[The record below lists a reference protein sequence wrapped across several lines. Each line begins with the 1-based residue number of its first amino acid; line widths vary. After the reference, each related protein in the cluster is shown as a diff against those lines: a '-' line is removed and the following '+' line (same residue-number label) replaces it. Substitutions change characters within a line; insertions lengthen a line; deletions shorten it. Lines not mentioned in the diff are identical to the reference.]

1 MEEFMFCSTKKNSKN
16 NRYSFYLCDRQRD
29 KESGKIKCSD
39 KYIMSLQ
46 KEEIIKLTD
55 EEVKNKIE
63 DSCIKKGINLF
74 NIDYIINKYNELK
87 NSVVISDNAPLQE
100 EELKSNVV
108 IKDNITLQTDNIEIV
123 KAEAIENIEPDY
135 KTFIMFDV
143 KQEYSNNLKQ
153 ALKFEKFFGRIYDVQ
168 KNTFE
173 VEKEE
178 LEKIY
183 SKRESIEKAIQYILS
198 EKKEVDL
205 INYRFEELNSNLR
218 LVQDIYI
225 RCYDKMPGSE
235 LWLVGCGYIEEIDNI
250 DRLIMAYGGNK
261 VFDNWNELKEEYNL
275 DDNKFYIDKE
285 ENGFKEIDLYRT
297 STLEVNKD
305 DITGTLIK
313 IMFNQGSEV
322 DYSLAD
328 FIDIKFNGS
337 DLTLQIEHFID
348 RINNKPV
355 FNYKVDIEGLKQFK
369 EQLYKYDNLR

>member
-1 MEEFMFCSTKKNSKN
+1 MFCSIKKNSKN

-135 KTFIMFDV
+135 KTVIMFDV

-235 LWLVGCGYIEEIDNI
+235 LWLGGCGYSEEIDNI

>member
-1 MEEFMFCSTKKNSKN
+1 MFCSIKKNSKN

-135 KTFIMFDV
+135 KTVIMFDV

-225 RCYDKMPGSE
+225 RCY
-235 LWLVGCGYIEEIDNI
+235 
-250 DRLIMAYGGNK
+250 
-261 VFDNWNELKEEYNL
+261 
-275 DDNKFYIDKE
+275 
-285 ENGFKEIDLYRT
+285 
-297 STLEVNKD
+297 
-305 DITGTLIK
+305 
-313 IMFNQGSEV
+313 
-322 DYSLAD
+322 
-328 FIDIKFNGS
+328 
-337 DLTLQIEHFID
+337 
-348 RINNKPV
+348 
-355 FNYKVDIEGLKQFK
+355 
-369 EQLYKYDNLR
+369 

>member
-1 MEEFMFCSTKKNSKN
+1 MEEFMFCSIKKNSKN

-63 DSCIKKGINLF
+63 DSCIKKGISLF

-135 KTFIMFDV
+135 KTVIMFDV

-198 EKKEVDL
+198 AKKEVDL
-205 INYRFEELNSNLR
+205 INYRFKELNSNLR

-348 RINNKPV
+348 WINNKPV